1 MLKMRFSELFVII
14 GIFVIDLALL
24 YQFLRYDTN
33 GTLLC
38 IFIFLSFF
46 ALLELCFRRGINP
59 MGLMPRA
66 WGRPLCGL
74 LARPALLLR
83 VVGGGPC
90 EGCPHRPEHHHDGGN
105 ADLSDLRRVFGQP
118 READAFL
125 PFRFP
130 GESRTGCQKQPGQ
143 GQARQTLLR
152 RCTNARLA
160 GITASHSP
168 TASRSRHAFI
178 IRIPV

>member
-33 GTLLC
+33 G
-38 IFIFLSFF
+38 

-74 LARPALLLR
+74 LAALLFYCAWSEEGLAKDALIALSIIMM
-83 VVGGGPC
+83 VVMLIYPIFAVFSDSPVRRTPSSPSVFPANPGPA
-90 EGCPHRPEHHHDGGN
+90 PKK
-105 ADLSDLRRVFGQP
+105 RRG
-118 READAFL
+118 
-125 PFRFP
+125 
-130 GESRTGCQKQPGQ
+130 K
-143 GQARQTLLR
+143 ARR
-152 RCTNARLA
+152 
-160 GITASHSP
+160 GK
-168 TASRSRHAFI
+168 RS
-178 IRIPV
+178 

>member
-66 WGRPLCGL
+66 
-74 LARPALLLR
+74 
-83 VVGGGPC
+83 
-90 EGCPHRPEHHHDGGN
+90 
-105 ADLSDLRRVFGQP
+105 
-118 READAFL
+118 
-125 PFRFP
+125 
-130 GESRTGCQKQPGQ
+130 
-143 GQARQTLLR
+143 
-152 RCTNARLA
+152 
-160 GITASHSP
+160 
-168 TASRSRHAFI
+168 
-178 IRIPV
+178 

>member
-74 LARPALLLR
+74 LAALLFYCAWSEEGLAKDALIALSIIMM
-83 VVGGGPC
+83 VVMLIYPIFAVFSDSPVRRTPPSPSVFPANPGPA
-90 EGCPHRPEHHHDGGN
+90 PKK
-105 ADLSDLRRVFGQP
+105 RRGKAK
-118 READAFL
+118 R
-125 PFRFP
+125 
-130 GESRTGCQKQPGQ
+130 GK
-143 GQARQTLLR
+143 
-152 RCTNARLA
+152 
-160 GITASHSP
+160 
-168 TASRSRHAFI
+168 RS
-178 IRIPV
+178 

>member
-59 MGLMPRA
+59 MGPDA
-66 WGRPLCGL
+66 PGHGGRPLCGL
-74 LARPALLLR
+74 LAALLFYCAWSEE
-83 VVGGGPC
+83 GPC

-130 GESRTGCQKQPGQ
+130 GESRTAP
-143 GQARQTLLR
+143 
-152 RCTNARLA
+152 
-160 GITASHSP
+160 
-168 TASRSRHAFI
+168 
-178 IRIPV
+178 

>member
-59 MGLMPRA
+59 MGLMPRHGGA
-66 WGRPLCGL
+66 PCAGFSPPCSFTARGRRR
-74 LARPALLLR
+74 A
-83 VVGGGPC
+83 
-90 EGCPHRPEHHHDGGN
+90 
-105 ADLSDLRRVFGQP
+105 LRRMP
-118 READAFL
+118 
-125 PFRFP
+125 
-130 GESRTGCQKQPGQ
+130 S
-143 GQARQTLLR
+143 
-152 RCTNARLA
+152 
-160 GITASHSP
+160 SP
-168 TASRSRHAFI
+168 
-178 IRIPV
+178 

>member
-74 LARPALLLR
+74 LAALLFY
-83 VVGGGPC
+83 C
-90 EGCPHRPEHHHDGGN
+90 AWSEEGLAKD
-105 ADLSDLRRVFGQP
+105 ALIALRRTPSSPSVSP
-118 READAFL
+118 AN
-125 PFRFP
+125 P
-130 GESRTGCQKQPGQ
+130 GPAPKKRRGK
-143 GQARQTLLR
+143 ARR
-152 RCTNARLA
+152 
-160 GITASHSP
+160 GK
-168 TASRSRHAFI
+168 RS
-178 IRIPV
+178 

>member
-66 WGRPLCGL
+66 WGAPVR
-74 LARPALLLR
+74 ASRALLFY
-83 VVGGGPC
+83 C
-90 EGCPHRPEHHHDGGN
+90 AWSEEGL
-105 ADLSDLRRVFGQP
+105 AK
-118 READAFL
+118 DA
-125 PFRFP
+125 
-130 GESRTGCQKQPGQ
+130 S
-143 GQARQTLLR
+143 
-152 RCTNARLA
+152 
-160 GITASHSP
+160 SP
-168 TASRSRHAFI
+168 
-178 IRIPV
+178 

>member
-1 MLKMRFSELFVII
+1 MPEPKGEGTGEKKGRQERAKLKMRFSELSVII

-74 LARPALLLR
+74 LAALLFYCAWSEEGLAKDALIALSIIMM
-83 VVGGGPC
+83 VVMLIYPIFAVFSDSPVRRTPSSPSVFPANPGPA
-90 EGCPHRPEHHHDGGN
+90 PKK
-105 ADLSDLRRVFGQP
+105 RRGKAK
-118 READAFL
+118 R
-125 PFRFP
+125 
-130 GESRTGCQKQPGQ
+130 GK
-143 GQARQTLLR
+143 
-152 RCTNARLA
+152 
-160 GITASHSP
+160 
-168 TASRSRHAFI
+168 RS
-178 IRIPV
+178 

>member
-74 LARPALLLR
+74 LAALLFY
-83 VVGGGPC
+83 C
-90 EGCPHRPEHHHDGGN
+90 
-105 ADLSDLRRVFGQP
+105 AWS
-118 READAFL
+118 EAVSYTHLTL
-125 PFRFP
+125 P
-130 GESRTGCQKQPGQ
+130 TI
-143 GQARQTLLR
+143 A
-152 RCTNARLA
+152 
-160 GITASHSP
+160 
-168 TASRSRHAFI
+168 
-178 IRIPV
+178 

>member
-74 LARPALLLR
+74 LAALLFYCAWSEEGLAKDALIALSIIMM
-83 VVGGGPC
+83 VVMLIYPIF
-90 EGCPHRPEHHHDGGN
+90 
-105 ADLSDLRRVFGQP
+105 AVFSDSPVRRTPSSPSVFPANPGQK
-118 READAFL
+118 
-125 PFRFP
+125 
-130 GESRTGCQKQPGQ
+130 TPGQ

>member
-59 MGLMPRA
+59 MGLMPRGSGA
-66 WGRPLCGL
+66 PLCGL
-74 LARPALLLR
+74 LA
-83 VVGGGPC
+83 PC
-90 EGCPHRPEHHHDGGN
+90 SFTARGRRR
-105 ADLSDLRRVFGQP
+105 ALRRMP
-118 READAFL
+118 
-125 PFRFP
+125 
-130 GESRTGCQKQPGQ
+130 S
-143 GQARQTLLR
+143 
-152 RCTNARLA
+152 
-160 GITASHSP
+160 SP
-168 TASRSRHAFI
+168 
-178 IRIPV
+178 